1 MRKTYQKGRLI
12 MSAELVVM
20 AAGMGSRF
28 GGLKQAA
35 PIGPNGEMIID
46 LSVYDAKKAGFDK
59 AIFIIRKDIEEDFR
73 AACGKRIEKMID
85 VEYVYQEKSTL
96 PEGYSLPDGRLK
108 PWGTGHAV
116 LCAKDAVK
124 KPFLIIN
131 ADDYY
136 GQSVYKTMYDYLVT
150 NNEMCMA
157 GYHLGNTLS
166 DNGTVSRGIC
176 RHENGYLID
185 TTETHEIAK
194 DTDIPYDT
202 IVSMNMWGLDVGI
215 FDSLEKEFKK
225 FLDENI
231 NDPKKEFYI
240 AQAINAR
247 MKNDGKKLKI
257 LETNEQWHGVTY
269 SADTDEVKKAIKAL
283 FDQGLYN

>member
-1 MRKTYQKGRLI
+1 MYKERKI
-12 MSAELVVM
+12 SMSAELVVM

-59 AIFIIRKDIEEDFR
+59 AIFIIRKEIEEDFR

-85 VEYVYQEKSTL
+85 VEYVYQEKDSL

-136 GQSVYKTMYDYLVT
+136 GQSVYKTMYDYLVE

-166 DNGTVSRGIC
+166 ENGTVSRGIC

-185 TTETHEIAK
+185 TTETHEIGK
-194 DTDIPYDT
+194 DTDIPYNT

-215 FDSLEKEFKK
+215 FDCLEREFKK

-240 AQAINAR
+240 AQAINTR
-247 MKNDGKKLKI
+247 MKDEGKKLRI
-257 LETNEQWHGVTY
+257 LETKEQWHGVTY
-269 SADTDEVKKAIKAL
+269 SADTEAVRKAVKAL
-283 FDQGLYN
+283 FDKGLYN